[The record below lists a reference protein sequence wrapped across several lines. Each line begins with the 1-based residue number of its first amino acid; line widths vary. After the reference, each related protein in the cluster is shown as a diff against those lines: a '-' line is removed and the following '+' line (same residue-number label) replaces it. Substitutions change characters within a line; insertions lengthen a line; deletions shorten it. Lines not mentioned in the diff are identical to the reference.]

1 MFKPVIVG
9 YARSPFTMA
18 RKGALIDVKPVNLL
32 SEVVKNL
39 VSKSKINKEDIE
51 DIVVGCAFQVG
62 EQCFNIGKLVTFL
75 ADMNVKTS
83 GMTVDRW
90 CGSSMEAI
98 HIASGKIAMGS
109 GKVFICG
116 GVESMSRVNTG
127 FDPVPY
133 PYSEKENPH
142 VYFSMGTTAENVAKK
157 FNILREEQ
165 QEFAI
170 SSHNK
175 AHEAQKNGKL
185 SEEIIPIGEC
195 KEDGNIRPN
204 STQEKLNQLKL
215 AFDTKGT
222 VTAATSSPLT
232 DGAAATIICEEN
244 YAKQNN
250 LNILGRIVSTA
261 VEGCDPDYMGLGPI
275 GASKKALMRAD
286 LSIDKIDIFELN
298 EAFASQSLACI
309 KDLGIDQKKVNI
321 DGGALALGHP
331 LGATGLAQCA
341 EMCWQLRNEAG
352 RRQVKDARVAMSHNL
367 GLGGA
372 AVVTVYKRPDEWLDL
387 PMKRP
392 VSGGT
397 GLPEDEGV
405 DSRL

>member
-133 PYSEKENPH
+133 PYTEK
-142 VYFSMGTTAENVAKK
+142 K
-157 FNILREEQ
+157 ILM
-165 QEFAI
+165 
-170 SSHNK
+170 
-175 AHEAQKNGKL
+175 
-185 SEEIIPIGEC
+185 
-195 KEDGNIRPN
+195 
-204 STQEKLNQLKL
+204 
-215 AFDTKGT
+215 
-222 VTAATSSPLT
+222 
-232 DGAAATIICEEN
+232 
-244 YAKQNN
+244 Y
-250 LNILGRIVSTA
+250 
-261 VEGCDPDYMGLGPI
+261 
-275 GASKKALMRAD
+275 
-286 LSIDKIDIFELN
+286 IF
-298 EAFASQSLACI
+298 Q
-309 KDLGIDQKKVNI
+309 
-321 DGGALALGHP
+321 
-331 LGATGLAQCA
+331 
-341 EMCWQLRNEAG
+341 W
-352 RRQVKDARVAMSHNL
+352 
-367 GLGGA
+367 
-372 AVVTVYKRPDEWLDL
+372 
-387 PMKRP
+387 
-392 VSGGT
+392 
-397 GLPEDEGV
+397 
-405 DSRL
+405 